1 MSGRHQVRTLDVRP
15 SRNRWL
21 TRGAAPDHGGV
32 THFASYDGIQLAFR
46 TRGTG
51 RPLACL
57 PGGPGLTPDY
67 LGDLGGLAGSR
78 QLVMLEVRGTGA
90 SASPAD
96 PASYRCDAMVG
107 DVEALRA
114 HLGLERMDLLGH
126 SAAANLAAL
135 YAASY
140 PDRLDHLILLT
151 PGLRALGLEPTDEE
165 LLAATERRS
174 DEPWYPTAR
183 EAILAAVAG
192 VDTTENMRTYL
203 PFYYG
208 RWNDAARAHAVMEFE
223 RRVPEVEAGY
233 YADGAFDPPATRAAL
248 AGLGVPVLVYAGEV
262 DLAPTPEAAA
272 QAADLF
278 PRGELTV
285 QPEGGHFP
293 WLDDP
298 ALFSAAIT
306 GFLG

>member
-1 MSGRHQVRTLDVRP
+1 
-15 SRNRWL
+15 
-21 TRGAAPDHGGV
+21 
-32 THFASYDGIQLAFR
+32 
-46 TRGTG
+46 
-51 RPLACL
+51 
-57 PGGPGLTPDY
+57 
-67 LGDLGGLAGSR
+67 
-78 QLVMLEVRGTGA
+78 
-90 SASPAD
+90 
-96 PASYRCDAMVG
+96 MVG

-140 PDRLDHLILLT
+140 PDRLDHLVLLT

-165 LLAATERRS
+165 LLAATARRS
-174 DEPWYPTAR
+174 DEPWYPAAR

-208 RWNDAARAHAVMEFE
+208 RWDDAARAHAVMEFE
-223 RRVPEVEAGY
+223 GRVPAVEAGY

-248 AGLGVPVLVYAGEV
+248 AGLAVPVLVYAGEV
-262 DLAPTPEAAA
+262 DLAPTPESAA
-272 QAADLF
+272 QAAGLF

-285 QPEGGHFP
+285 QPGGGHFP